1 MAVDINSCLS
11 SDLISLRSIPKPIGR
26 TDQLSETGAAAIE
39 PGVDADGAGPPAE
52 IAVPIWPRCTPDFRG
67 PARGNRPDIERHVG
81 HERV

>member
-67 PARGNRPDIERHVG
+67 PARGNRPDIE
-81 HERV
+81 